1 MSYKRLGI
9 LERSMFIFSFIFLFI
24 SVIVCRFFHFQKII
38 INFMT
43 FLQDKYLT
51 IKQITEINRLNM
63 KLKSFFAAAI
73 MTGIIIGTAC
83 SSNAQQTPSSEST
96 STPIPTVYYIK
107 DINPKSIVKVYEAL
121 GRKAEGKNV
130 GIKISTGESMK
141 SNHLDTTL
149 IADFVRLVDGT
160 FIECNT
166 AYAGN
171 RNTTEAHLRAA
182 KEHGFTDLA
191 GIDILDAD
199 GEIELPVVGGKHL
212 KKDIVGKNI
221 ENYDFIVVLSH
232 FKGHQMGGF
241 GGALKNI
248 SIGLGSSAGK
258 AYIHS
263 AGKTANVDS
272 IWSSTAEQADFIESM
287 AEAAKAI
294 VDYTGDRILYINV
307 ANRLSVDCDCNGNP
321 TPPQMG
327 DLGVFASLDPVALDR
342 ACVDM
347 VMNSDDHGKVHLIER
362 INSRLGTLILD
373 HAEELGVGS
382 QKYNLVTIEQ

>member
-1 MSYKRLGI
+1 MKALHKILSISAFATALLGMACN
-9 LERSMFIFSFIFLFI
+9 S
-24 SVIVCRFFHFQKII
+24 
-38 INFMT
+38 N
-43 FLQDKYLT
+43 
-51 IKQITEINRLNM
+51 
-63 KLKSFFAAAI
+63 AAAGVE
-73 MTGIIIGTAC
+73 TVQAK
-83 SSNAQQTPSSEST
+83 SDS
-96 STPIPTVYYIK
+96 IPTVYYIK
-107 DINPKSIVKVYEAL
+107 DITPQNIIKVYEAL
-121 GRKAEGKNV
+121 GRKADGKNV

-149 IADFVRLVDGT
+149 IADFVRLVNGT

-171 RNTTEAHLRAA
+171 RNTTEAHLRTA
-182 KEHGFTDLA
+182 KEHGYTDLA
-191 GIDILDAD
+191 GIDILDAE

-212 KKDIVGKNI
+212 KKDIVGKNFK
-221 ENYDFIVVLSH
+221 NYDFIVVLSH

-258 AYIHS
+258 TYIHT

-272 IWSSTAEQADFIESM
+272 VWTVGAEQKEFIESM

-294 VDYTGDRILYINV
+294 TDYSGDRILYINV
-307 ANRLSVDCDCNGNP
+307 ANHLSVDCDCNGNP
-321 TPPQMG
+321 AAPTMG

-347 VMNSDDHGKVHLIER
+347 VRASKDPGKKDLEER
-362 INSRLGTLILD
+362 IDSRLGTVILD
-373 HAEELGVGS
+373 HAAELGVGS
-382 QKYNLVTIEQ
+382 QKYRLVTIEE